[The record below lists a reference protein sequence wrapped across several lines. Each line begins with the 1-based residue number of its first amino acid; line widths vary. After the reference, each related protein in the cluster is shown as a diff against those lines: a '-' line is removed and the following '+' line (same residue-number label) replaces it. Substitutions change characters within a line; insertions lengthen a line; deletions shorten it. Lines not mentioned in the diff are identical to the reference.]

1 MVRDQL
7 VSGIYD
13 KKLRAR
19 LLREKNLTLETTV
32 EFCKG
37 AEVAALQN
45 RTLENLL
52 AAKRTCTGLT
62 EHWELRREMQIVDG
76 ADTAERFISQE
87 DVQRGA
93 RLALYARGRITSPH
107 AARTP
112 VFMKLALHTLAMHN
126 SNKQQTTRRKTSIF

>member
-7 VSGIYD
+7 VWGIYD

-19 LLREKNLTLETTV
+19 LLREKNRTLETTV
-32 EFCKG
+32 EFCKA

-76 ADTAERFISQE
+76 AATAERFISQ

-112 VFMKLALHTLAMHN
+112 VFMKLALHTPAMHN